1 MSTHG
6 SIGSCCARP
15 EFNAVGGVDD
25 REWTGQLFDRRRG
38 NRLAGLN
45 RVTVSL
51 AALLAAL
58 AIAYVCARLLLAV

>member
-15 EFNAVGGVDD
+15 GFNAVGGVDD
-25 REWTGQLFDRRRG
+25 REWTGRLFDRRRG
-38 NRLAGLN
+38 NRVAGLN
-45 RVTVSL
+45 RATVSL